1 MNCHSIRRKLPV
13 AGSAGKGSKKIVLF
27 LAALIC
33 TVCMTGFTAKA
44 ASVEGNV
51 RHSRSIVVQTRETI
65 RVQKIRLK
73 QAVLEKEQEI
83 RRQKIRAKREARKKQ
98 EQKKLKKQQELL
110 AALIFCEAG
119 NQPYKG
125 QVAVGAVVLN
135 RIKSKTY
142 PDSMK
147 EVIYQRGQFGPAG
160 SGWLNR
166 VLQNKSYTK
175 TAWKA
180 VADAL
185 KGKDPINGC
194 LYFNQGGSGKKIGDH
209 YFH

>member
-1 MNCHSIRRKLPV
+1 M
-13 AGSAGKGSKKIVLF
+13 
-27 LAALIC
+27 
-33 TVCMTGFTAKA
+33 
-44 ASVEGNV
+44 
-51 RHSRSIVVQTRETI
+51 
-65 RVQKIRLK
+65 
-73 QAVLEKEQEI
+73 
-83 RRQKIRAKREARKKQ
+83 EAT
-98 EQKKLKKQQELL
+98 KKQQELL
-110 AALIFCEAG
+110 AALIFCEVG

-180 VADAL
+180 AADAL

>member
-1 MNCHSIRRKLPV
+1 MNCYSIRRKLPV
-13 AGSAGKGSKKIVLF
+13 AGSTGKGSKKIVLF

-44 ASVEGNV
+44 ASVEGSV
-51 RHSRSIVVQTRETI
+51 RHSRSIAVQTRETI

-83 RRQKIRAKREARKKQ
+83 RQQKIRAKREARKKR
-98 EQKKLKKQQELL
+98 EQQKLKKQQELL

-180 VADAL
+180 AADAL
-185 KGKDPINGC
+185 EGKDPVNGC
-194 LYFNQGGSGKKIGDH
+194 LYFSQGGSGKKIGDH

>member
-13 AGSAGKGSKKIVLF
+13 AGSVGKGSKKIVLF

-51 RHSRSIVVQTRETI
+51 RHSRSIAVQTRETI

-73 QAVLEKEQEI
+73 QAVLEKEQ
-83 RRQKIRAKREARKKQ
+83 KIRAKREARKKQ
-98 EQKKLKKQQELL
+98 EQKELKKQQELL
-110 AALIFCEAG
+110 AALIFCEVG

-180 VADAL
+180 AADAL
-185 KGKDPINGC
+185 KGKDPINGG

>member
-1 MNCHSIRRKLPV
+1 MS
-13 AGSAGKGSKKIVLF
+13 KGSKKIVLF
-27 LAALIC
+27 LVALLC
-33 TVCMTGFTAKA
+33 TVCMTGFTTKA
-44 ASVEGNV
+44 ASVEGKV
-51 RHSRSIVVQTRETI
+51 GHSRSIAFQTRETI
-65 RVQKIRLK
+65 RTQKIRLK
-73 QAVLEKEQEI
+73 QVVLKKEQEI
-83 RRQKIRAKREARKKQ
+83 RQQKIRAKRAARKKQ
-98 EQKKLKKQQELL
+98 EQKKQKNQQELL

-142 PDSMK
+142 PNSMK

-160 SGWLNR
+160 SGWLKR

-180 VADAL
+180 AADAL
-185 KGKDPINGC
+185 DGKDPVNGC

>member
-51 RHSRSIVVQTRETI
+51 RHSRSIAVQTRETI

-110 AALIFCEAG
+110 LLLQGNGINTDYFLENTQGSLISQSKDEQMFTLQHWYEGQECSTRSREDILKSVGTLAKLHNVMKMCEKFAE
-119 NQPYKG
+119 N
-125 QVAVGAVVLN
+125 
-135 RIKSKTY
+135 T
-142 PDSMK
+142 
-147 EVIYQRGQFGPAG
+147 
-160 SGWLNR
+160 
-166 VLQNKSYTK
+166 
-175 TAWKA
+175 
-180 VADAL
+180 
-185 KGKDPINGC
+185 
-194 LYFNQGGSGKKIGDH
+194 
-209 YFH
+209 

>member
-1 MNCHSIRRKLPV
+1 M
-13 AGSAGKGSKKIVLF
+13 AGSTGKGSKKIVLF
-27 LAALIC
+27 LAVLIC

-44 ASVEGNV
+44 ASVEGSV
-51 RHSRSIVVQTRETI
+51 RHSRSIAVQTRETI

-83 RRQKIRAKREARKKQ
+83 RQQKIRAKREARKKR
-98 EQKKLKKQQELL
+98 EQQKLKKQQELL

-180 VADAL
+180 AADAL
-185 KGKDPINGC
+185 EGKDPVNGC
-194 LYFNQGGSGKKIGDH
+194 LYFSQGGSGKKIGYH

>member
-13 AGSAGKGSKKIVLF
+13 AGSVGKGSKKIVLF

-51 RHSRSIVVQTRETI
+51 RHSRSIAVQTRETI

-98 EQKKLKKQQELL
+98 EQKK
-110 AALIFCEAG
+110 
-119 NQPYKG
+119 
-125 QVAVGAVVLN
+125 
-135 RIKSKTY
+135 R
-142 PDSMK
+142 
-147 EVIYQRGQFGPAG
+147 
-160 SGWLNR
+160 
-166 VLQNKSYTK
+166 QNKDGRKSLKFGK
-175 TAWKA
+175 TA
-180 VADAL
+180 
-185 KGKDPINGC
+185 GKM
-194 LYFNQGGSGKKIGDH
+194 KI
-209 YFH
+209 

>member
-1 MNCHSIRRKLPV
+1 M
-13 AGSAGKGSKKIVLF
+13 AGSVDKGSKKIVLF

-51 RHSRSIVVQTRETI
+51 RHSRSIAVQTRETI

-73 QAVLEKEQEI
+73 QAVLEKKQEI
-83 RRQKIRAKREARKKQ
+83 RRQKIRAKREAR
-98 EQKKLKKQQELL
+98 KKQQELL

-180 VADAL
+180 AADAL
-185 KGKDPINGC
+185 DGKDPVNGC

>member
-1 MNCHSIRRKLPV
+1 M
-13 AGSAGKGSKKIVLF
+13 AGSTGKGSKKIVLF

-44 ASVEGNV
+44 ASVEGSV
-51 RHSRSIVVQTRETI
+51 RHSRSIAVQTRETI

-83 RRQKIRAKREARKKQ
+83 RQQKIRAKREARKKR
-98 EQKKLKKQQELL
+98 EQQKLKKQQELL

-180 VADAL
+180 AADAL
-185 KGKDPINGC
+185 DGKDPVNGC

>member
-13 AGSAGKGSKKIVLF
+13 AGSVDKGSKKIVLF

-51 RHSRSIVVQTRETI
+51 RHSRSIAVQTRETI

-83 RRQKIRAKREARKKQ
+83 RRQKIRAKREAR
-98 EQKKLKKQQELL
+98 KKQQELL

-180 VADAL
+180 AADAL
-185 KGKDPINGC
+185 DGKDPVNGC
-194 LYFNQGGSGKKIGDH
+194 LYFNQGSSGKKIGDH

>member
-1 MNCHSIRRKLPV
+1 M
-13 AGSAGKGSKKIVLF
+13 AGSVGKGSKKIVLF

-51 RHSRSIVVQTRETI
+51 RHSRSIAVQTRETI

-119 NQPYKG
+119 IS
-125 QVAVGAVVLN
+125 
-135 RIKSKTY
+135 RIK
-142 PDSMK
+142 DRLLW
-147 EVIYQRGQFGPAG
+147 ERLF
-160 SGWLNR
+160 
-166 VLQNKSYTK
+166 
-175 TAWKA
+175 
-180 VADAL
+180 
-185 KGKDPINGC
+185 
-194 LYFNQGGSGKKIGDH
+194 
-209 YFH
+209 

>member
-1 MNCHSIRRKLPV
+1 M
-13 AGSAGKGSKKIVLF
+13 AGSVGKGSKKIVLF

-51 RHSRSIVVQTRETI
+51 RHSRSIAVQTRETI

-83 RRQKIRAKREARKKQ
+83 RRQKIRAKREAR
-98 EQKKLKKQQELL
+98 KKQQELL

-180 VADAL
+180 AADAL
-185 KGKDPINGC
+185 DGKDPINGC

>member
-44 ASVEGNV
+44 ASVEGIV
-51 RHSRSIVVQTRETI
+51 RSIAVQTRETI

-180 VADAL
+180 AADAL

>member
-1 MNCHSIRRKLPV
+1 MYRVYDWIYSESGIGGGKRQTFQTDCSSDEGDNTSTKDQIK
-13 AGSAGKGSKKIVLF
+13 AGSIGKRAGNQTTENPCKKRSKKK
-27 LAALIC
+27 
-33 TVCMTGFTAKA
+33 TGTK
-44 ASVEGNV
+44 
-51 RHSRSIVVQTRETI
+51 ET
-65 RVQKIRLK
+65 
-73 QAVLEKEQEI
+73 E
-83 RRQKIRAKREARKKQ
+83 
-98 EQKKLKKQQELL
+98 KQQELL

-180 VADAL
+180 AADAL
-185 KGKDPINGC
+185 DGKDPVNGC

>member
-51 RHSRSIVVQTRETI
+51 RHSRSIAVQTRETI

-83 RRQKIRAKREARKKQ
+83 RRQKIRAKREAR
-98 EQKKLKKQQELL
+98 KKQQELL

-180 VADAL
+180 AADAL

>member
-13 AGSAGKGSKKIVLF
+13 AGSVDKGSKKIVLF
-27 LAALIC
+27 FAALIC

-44 ASVEGNV
+44 ASVEGSV
-51 RHSRSIVVQTRETI
+51 RHSRSIAVQTRETI

-180 VADAL
+180 AADAL
-185 KGKDPINGC
+185 DGKDPVNGC

>member
-13 AGSAGKGSKKIVLF
+13 AGSVDKGSKKIVLF

-51 RHSRSIVVQTRETI
+51 RHSRSIAVQTRETI

-73 QAVLEKEQEI
+73 QAVLEKKQEI
-83 RRQKIRAKREARKKQ
+83 RRQKIRAKREAR
-98 EQKKLKKQQELL
+98 KKQQELL

-180 VADAL
+180 AADAL
-185 KGKDPINGC
+185 DGKDPVNGC

>member
-1 MNCHSIRRKLPV
+1 M
-13 AGSAGKGSKKIVLF
+13 
-27 LAALIC
+27 
-33 TVCMTGFTAKA
+33 
-44 ASVEGNV
+44 
-51 RHSRSIVVQTRETI
+51 
-65 RVQKIRLK
+65 
-73 QAVLEKEQEI
+73 
-83 RRQKIRAKREARKKQ
+83 
-98 EQKKLKKQQELL
+98 
-110 AALIFCEAG
+110 
-119 NQPYKG
+119 
-125 QVAVGAVVLN
+125 GAVVLN

-180 VADAL
+180 AADAL

-194 LYFNQGGSGKKIGDH
+194 LNFNQGGSGKKIGDH

>member
-1 MNCHSIRRKLPV
+1 MNCHSIRRRLPV
-13 AGSAGKGSKKIVLF
+13 AGSVDKGRKKIVLF

-51 RHSRSIVVQTRETI
+51 RHSRSIAVQTRETI

-83 RRQKIRAKREARKKQ
+83 RRQKIRAKREAR
-98 EQKKLKKQQELL
+98 KKQQELL

-180 VADAL
+180 AADAL
-185 KGKDPINGC
+185 DGKDPVNGC

>member
-1 MNCHSIRRKLPV
+1 M
-13 AGSAGKGSKKIVLF
+13 AGSVDKGSKKIVLF

-44 ASVEGNV
+44 ASVEGSV
-51 RHSRSIVVQTRETI
+51 RHSRSIAVQTRETI

-83 RRQKIRAKREARKKQ
+83 RQQKIRAKREAR
-98 EQKKLKKQQELL
+98 KKQQELL

-147 EVIYQRGQFGPAG
+147 EVIYQHGQFGPAG

-180 VADAL
+180 AADAL
-185 KGKDPINGC
+185 DGKDPVNGC

>member
-1 MNCHSIRRKLPV
+1 M
-13 AGSAGKGSKKIVLF
+13 AGSVGKGSKRIVLF
-27 LAALIC
+27 LATLIC
-33 TVCMTGFTAKA
+33 TVCMTGVTAKA
-44 ASVEGNV
+44 ASVEGSV
-51 RHSRSIVVQTRETI
+51 RHSRSIAVQTRETI

-83 RRQKIRAKREARKKQ
+83 RQQKIRAKREARKKR
-98 EQKKLKKQQELL
+98 EQQKLKKQQELL

-180 VADAL
+180 AADAL
-185 KGKDPINGC
+185 DGKDPVNGC

>member
-1 MNCHSIRRKLPV
+1 MRLYDYGLGTLSQYDLTAERSARTRGALLCYTEQGLLILREFHS
-13 AGSAGKGSKKIVLF
+13 S
-27 LAALIC
+27 
-33 TVCMTGFTAKA
+33 
-44 ASVEGNV
+44 E
-51 RHSRSIVVQTRETI
+51 
-65 RVQKIRLK
+65 
-73 QAVLEKEQEI
+73 
-83 RRQKIRAKREARKKQ
+83 
-98 EQKKLKKQQELL
+98 KKLKKQQELL

-180 VADAL
+180 AADAL

>member
-1 MNCHSIRRKLPV
+1 M
-13 AGSAGKGSKKIVLF
+13 
-27 LAALIC
+27 
-33 TVCMTGFTAKA
+33 
-44 ASVEGNV
+44 
-51 RHSRSIVVQTRETI
+51 
-65 RVQKIRLK
+65 
-73 QAVLEKEQEI
+73 EKEQEI
-83 RRQKIRAKREARKKQ
+83 RQQKIRAKREARKKR
-98 EQKKLKKQQELL
+98 EQQKLKKQQELL

-147 EVIYQRGQFGPAG
+147 EVIYQHGQFGPAG

-180 VADAL
+180 AADAL
-185 KGKDPINGC
+185 DGKDPVNGC